1 MKNLNAREQNF
12 LNSLILESILKR
24 KEIVIQEI
32 EEINSQ
38 KKTKGNKKREKVDE
52 NLSLHFKALDMINLL
67 S

>member
-38 KKTKGNKKREKVDE
+38 KKTKGNQR
-52 NLSLHFKALDMINLL
+52 LSHLKEERRLL
-67 S
+67 NGIISQGIDL

>member
-38 KKTKGNKKREKVDE
+38 KKTKGNQGLSHLKEERRLLNGIISKV
-52 NLSLHFKALDMINLL
+52 INL
-67 S
+67 

>member
-32 EEINSQ
+32 EEI
-38 KKTKGNKKREKVDE
+38 
-52 NLSLHFKALDMINLL
+52 
-67 S
+67 